1 MAEIRS
7 WSLRVVF
14 KNNDS
19 LRGAKTVQNVLI
31 DILDIDSPSLTAAY
45 DYWDNV
51 RGEKFAPN
59 LKEFK
64 LEALPPA
71 IIPRT
76 TVVDFEGPPF
86 DYRYRFFGTEVVRVA
101 GMELTGKRYYADM
114 IEGFGFANAQTFPTM
129 IETRQPIATR
139 TVWLSVK
146 SLRYV
151 TKTLRM
157 PLSADSETV
166 TGGVTV
172 YQFE

>member
-1 MAEIRS
+1 M
-7 WSLRVVF
+7 VF

>member
-51 RGEKFAPN
+51 RGEKFAPS

-64 LEALPPA
+64 LEALPRPSFHA
-71 IIPRT
+71 QPWLISKDRHLIT
-76 TVVDFEGPPF
+76 D
-86 DYRYRFFGTEVVRVA
+86 
-101 GMELTGKRYYADM
+101 TGFLA
-114 IEGFGFANAQTFPTM
+114 
-129 IETRQPIATR
+129 
-139 TVWLSVK
+139 
-146 SLRYV
+146 LRWCA
-151 TKTLRM
+151 LR
-157 PLSADSETV
+157 EWN
-166 TGGVTV
+166 
-172 YQFE
+172 